1 MHKVGNTVP
10 SPPAA
15 FTLIWNHGSHPPKR
29 QGPGHPSHR
38 IHGHSRPRAYEP
50 GTEHGYTVLHSISSN
65 CYSTT
70 TATTTIHAM
79 QQGAEPG
86 ARATHDMIA
95 ARPPDPPIL
104 PLASVWCAP
113 DATLDRRAPPFPLQV
128 LPPGW
133 PPPCRPWPPLRSGG
147 ALRRTPISFL
157 FLTKARRARSP
168 RTGALS
174 QLPFD
179 AYSSRS
185 YYPILTLLRVRCRC
199 RFSSRGSSAFESP
212 SCSCAKCATDG
223 PKGRSTKT
231 VARRHLPGT
240 ITLRPRCPVL
250 PPAIHLRCVWGSSPT
265 R

>member
-15 FTLIWNHGSHPPKR
+15 FTLIWNHGSQPPKR

-86 ARATHDMIA
+86 PRATHDMIA
-95 ARPPDPPIL
+95 PRPPDPPIL

-128 LPPGW
+128 LPPGAC
-133 PPPCRPWPPLRSGG
+133 PCAPLRSGG
-147 ALRRTPISFL
+147 ALWRTPISFL
-157 FLTKARRARSP
+157 FLTKARPSRSRCP
-168 RTGALS
+168 PGPALS
-174 QLPFD
+174 LNCHLM
-179 AYSSRS
+179 
-185 YYPILTLLRVRCRC
+185 LTLHVV
-199 RFSSRGSSAFESP
+199 
-212 SCSCAKCATDG
+212 TI
-223 PKGRSTKT
+223 RS
-231 VARRHLPGT
+231 
-240 ITLRPRCPVL
+240 
-250 PPAIHLRCVWGSSPT
+250 
-265 R
+265 

>member
-1 MHKVGNTVP
+1 MLAEDCWTTGRKYWKQGGRDEKRTRELVVFVHVVDGAPVPTPKGRGGRRNPRRRWHLPLSSAARPPWRSQHVQFLQYNSKRPARYWFYYPGSTVLVTVGNTVP

-15 FTLIWNHGSHPPKR
+15 FTLIWNHGSQPPKR

-95 ARPPDPPIL
+95 PRPPDPPIL

-128 LPPGW
+128 LPRVPALA
-133 PPPCRPWPPLRSGG
+133 PPPQWRCAPANPH
-147 ALRRTPISFL
+147 
-157 FLTKARRARSP
+157 
-168 RTGALS
+168 
-174 QLPFD
+174 QLPL
-179 AYSSRS
+179 S
-185 YYPILTLLRVRCRC
+185 
-199 RFSSRGSSAFESP
+199 
-212 SCSCAKCATDG
+212 
-223 PKGRSTKT
+223 
-231 VARRHLPGT
+231 H
-240 ITLRPRCPVL
+240 
-250 PPAIHLRCVWGSSPT
+250 
-265 R
+265 

>member
-1 MHKVGNTVP
+1 M
-10 SPPAA
+10 
-15 FTLIWNHGSHPPKR
+15 IWNHGSQPPKR

-70 TATTTIHAM
+70 TATTIHAM

-128 LPPGW
+128 LPRVAALG
-133 PPPCRPWPPLRSGG
+133 PPSAVAVRSGEPPSASSFSLRPGRRGPG
-147 ALRRTPISFL
+147 AP
-157 FLTKARRARSP
+157 P
-168 RTGALS
+168 GPALS
-174 QLPFD
+174 LNCHLM
-179 AYSSRS
+179 
-185 YYPILTLLRVRCRC
+185 LTLHVV
-199 RFSSRGSSAFESP
+199 
-212 SCSCAKCATDG
+212 TI
-223 PKGRSTKT
+223 RS
-231 VARRHLPGT
+231 
-240 ITLRPRCPVL
+240 
-250 PPAIHLRCVWGSSPT
+250 
-265 R
+265 